1 METYIFK
8 KARSPSLSK
17 VYNKGN
23 DFAEIRG
30 AHDRGR

>member
-1 METYIFK
+1 MEIYIFK